1 MMMMMKIENG
11 INLWSPVMSPTILI
25 MIMIFLI
32 LISGHDLSPRGSG
45 AFVAWVVLLFPLV
58 VVVVVIVV
66 SEGSMNQPLDQTLH
80 CMFQLSEIET
90 ELIESR
96 VSACL
101 FCVYVARVCASITM
115 RERERERERESLKW
129 ERERGNKWVGWI
141 KTTTVWWWTRP
152 HFFIYFSLPT
162 GSVVLWIM
170 DIHIGSHIYT
180 TYVSLVSEL
189 SEKKKGTPLKMLLFN
204 QESDNY
210 LYLININYGFTLY
223 ILCISKN
230 WIRIFFKM
238 RMILK

>member
-11 INLWSPVMSPTILI
+11 INLWSAVMSPTILI

-45 AFVAWVVLLFPLV
+45 AFVAWVLLLFPLVVVV

-101 FCVYVARVCASITM
+101 FCVYVACVCASITM
-115 RERERERERESLKW
+115 RERERERERELEMRAR
-129 ERERGNKWVGWI
+129 ERE
-141 KTTTVWWWTRP
+141 
-152 HFFIYFSLPT
+152 
-162 GSVVLWIM
+162 
-170 DIHIGSHIYT
+170 
-180 TYVSLVSEL
+180 
-189 SEKKKGTPLKMLLFN
+189 
-204 QESDNY
+204 
-210 LYLININYGFTLY
+210 
-223 ILCISKN
+223 
-230 WIRIFFKM
+230 
-238 RMILK
+238 